1 MRDCGKSRIVVH
13 DVKFSDYII
22 KSCFK
27 QHVLPATKSKLMPQ
41 KFLDVK
47 AQDIRTYVVK
57 VKIITIS
64 VLDDGQ
70 SNLVTF
76 VWIEHNKMKIN
87 FLHYFSVILDYI

>member
-1 MRDCGKSRIVVH
+1 M
-13 DVKFSDYII
+13 
-22 KSCFK
+22 
-27 QHVLPATKSKLMPQ
+27 SKLRN
-41 KFLDVK
+41 
-47 AQDIRTYVVK
+47 IYVVK